1 MNLKIQSIVVMVYN
15 TVFLSLR
22 MKLDDVVKDKVL
34 EQQIIENIRYCR
46 RIIGKEFKVIFW
58 NKNLLENEVKD
69 FVKRNNDILFEINT
83 EITREFN
90 LAWFVIGEED
100 KSKHRYLYTGGILEG
115 IANYLKVSKVLIR
128 GRDNESSNRR

>member
-58 NKNLLENEVKD
+58 NKNLL
-69 FVKRNNDILFEINT
+69 
-83 EITREFN
+83 
-90 LAWFVIGEED
+90 
-100 KSKHRYLYTGGILEG
+100 
-115 IANYLKVSKVLIR
+115 
-128 GRDNESSNRR
+128 